1 MDLELEPTVDLDTML
16 AMATLP
22 LCGVTMASVRLKL
35 NLKLIPSGA
44 TMAPM
49 DLELELTADSDTML
63 AMVTLPLCGVTM
75 ASVRLKL
82 SLRLIPTGATMAPME
97 LVTVLVIPT
106 HTTTTLASVRPKP
119 SPRLIPIGAT
129 MAPMELE
136 LEPTTEWE
144 WDTMAVLLVTLT
156 WATLLDT
163 S

>member
-1 MDLELEPTVDLDTML
+1 MATLPLCGVTMASVRLKLNLKLIPTGATMAPMDLELEPTVDSDTML

-49 DLELELTADSDTML
+49 ELVLEPTMELESE
-63 AMVTLPLCGVTM
+63 
-75 ASVRLKL
+75 
-82 SLRLIPTGATMAPME
+82 PTME
-97 LVTVLVIPT
+97 LDTVLVIPT

-129 MAPMELE
+129 MAPMVLE
-136 LEPTTEWE
+136 
-144 WDTMAVLLVTLT
+144 
-156 WATLLDT
+156 
-163 S
+163 